1 MDEIT
6 DCNNNGLS
14 PCRNADYEKD
24 RFDESPDISDSE
36 RDNLDYSED
45 FRNGSERKKKKQ
57 KGRKGNNYKDKTSNC
72 IWLSKDSQE
81 ITSHGQKP
89 TYGSQNALR
98 FNCISEQE
106 ELKIGHRSNDESE
119 DLSERVTLPHIDTCV
134 SESEQ
139 RKPRNSERRE
149 SAVVNTV
156 NEISLPSLKGKCFL
170 PKRKNA
176 VSSFP
181 ALKSS
186 ISLPSLKTPSLVN
199 TVNGSDCKLSTGSDS
214 FELASYTDDL
224 TMADRSEMNS
234 LHWPAKRSRQ
244 KSRALRRKYDGLTS
258 PFNYGRSLSKR

>member
-45 FRNGSERKKKKQ
+45 LRNSSERKRRSK
-57 KGRKGNNYKDKTSNC
+57 REE
-72 IWLSKDSQE
+72 KDSQE

-244 KSRALRRKYDGLTS
+244 KSRTLRRKFDGLTS